1 MGRCLQGLRHLP
13 ISLVNARRSGMD
25 NNKENRIIRYQK
37 RNRELIIL
45 NGEKIKEIKAQIKVK
60 KPRPSIKVKTKEIS
74 LRKSQIEPS
83 FTNKTVLT
91 DSTWHYV
98 ELFLQRS
105 TSTNK
110 GKEALNYWNQA
121 SNFFKATQNLDLLSK
136 PLTTYYCFLNATKAL
151 LTIKEIGY
159 DIKHGVSGKRI
170 KSSINITNEQIF
182 LQPKGVLSGLCNYLG
197 EPIKTFFDHDRKPVA
212 ESYFLKD
219 ILYNLEYIHRAYNS
233 TYTNQPELFI
243 PIEEPRFVYDK
254 YRGKGW
260 LEVKLE
266 PAYSTP
272 QEFKKITGFGLDR
285 LYDNTDNYN
294 LRLNKEFNWNAP
306 RNSPDPQSLKNFK
319 KYYQNNRKRFR
330 YIYSSTDLWYIK
342 RKNLQN
348 VIDRGT
354 LPLTYA
360 AMHRLSEMSRYD
372 PNTLEK
378 HLHKN
383 YGWLLSEFITKSIYQ
398 FIDMISSEIT
408 GDDFRVT
415 GFRT

>member
-1 MGRCLQGLRHLP
+1 MV
-13 ISLVNARRSGMD
+13 S
-25 NNKENRIIRYQK
+25 NRNDRIRKYQRK
-37 RNRELIIL
+37 NRDLINL
-45 NGEKIKEIKAQIKVK
+45 NSDKIKGIKNKIEVK
-60 KPRPSIKVKTKEIS
+60 KPRLSLKVNSKEIS

-98 ELFLQRS
+98 ELFLQR
-105 TSTNK
+105 TNSKK
-110 GKEALNYWNQA
+110 GKEALTYWNQA
-121 SNFFKATQNLDLLSK
+121 SNFFKATENLDLFSK

-151 LTIKEIGY
+151 LTIKEVGY

-170 KSSINITNEQIF
+170 KSSVNITNEQIF
-182 LQPKGVLSGLCNYLG
+182 LQPKGVLSGLCNYLK
-197 EPIKTFFDHDRKPVA
+197 EPIKTFYDADNNPIP

-219 ILYNLEYIHRAYNS
+219 ILYNLEYIHRAYNL

-254 YRGKGW
+254 HRSKGW

-266 PAYSTP
+266 PSYSTP
-272 QEFKKITGFGLDR
+272 QEFKKITGFGIDK
-285 LYDNTDNYN
+285 LYDNADSYT
-294 LRLNKEFNWNAP
+294 LRLNKEFRWNAP
-306 RNSPDPQSLKNFK
+306 RNNPNGQSLNNFN
-319 KYYQNNRKRFR
+319 KYYKNHRKRFR
-330 YIYSSTDLWYIK
+330 YIYSSSELWYIK

-354 LPLTYA
+354 LPLTFA

-383 YGWLLSEFITKSIYQ
+383 YGWLLSEFITKSIFQ
-398 FIDMISSEIT
+398 FVDMISSEIT